1 MKKIYTLLAA
11 AVLAVSAQAEPYSHS
26 AFVTT
31 SEPSEQESTAV
42 EMFMTINPK
51 GTVIE
56 AKDLPTADL
65 NDFDALWIH
74 VDRVNI
80 GAGNLP
86 ADFTPEVINAIQA
99 YHQRGGGLLLTKQAN
114 KLINKIGRVED
125 KFAVN
130 INDEGNGGNGTD
142 VWAINP
148 QLGVLCNVEGFG
160 EFDTRRDEYT
170 DRSSHVIFKDL
181 NSFNWSCTLE
191 NKNKEQQT
199 FEFKVYGL
207 LGTGN
212 GTEMFRW
219 DHNCMWDLNRLAF
232 NETTE
237 GRNNMEKFQN
247 ETHSVVLGTWGHVV
261 DFAVAAVV
269 EFLPLEKAAT
279 MAEGDAQPG
288 NTTGTI
294 LAIGPNAYELPLA
307 DTKNGS
313 AENVR
318 QFTQNALL
326 YLAPLSDA
334 SGVADIET
342 EDADAPV
349 QYFNLQGIECA
360 GELPAGIYI
369 RRCGNT
375 VSKVVVK

>member
-26 AFVTT
+26 AFITT
-31 SEPSEQESTAV
+31 SEPSEQEAAAL
-42 EMFMTINPK
+42 EMFTSINPK
-51 GTVIE
+51 GTVINASE
-56 AKDLPTADL
+56 LPGLDL

-74 VDRVNI
+74 VDRVNM
-80 GAGNLP
+80 GANNLP
-86 ADFTPEVINAIQA
+86 VDFTPEVINAIQA
-99 YHQRGGGLLLTKQAN
+99 YHQRGGGLLLTKQAG
-114 KLINKIGRVED
+114 KLIHKIGRVED

-130 INDEGNGGNGTD
+130 INDEGAGVTNGD
-142 VWAINP
+142 AWAINA
-148 QLGVLCNVEGFG
+148 QIGNITTYDWLVEYSRIDEFSDHRSHAIYKNLNTHTWTGVVLGGKPVEYETFG
-160 EFDTRRDEYT
+160 L
-170 DRSSHVIFKDL
+170 V
-181 NSFNWSCTLE
+181 C
-191 NKNKEQQT
+191 
-199 FEFKVYGL
+199 G
-207 LGTGN
+207 
-212 GTEMFRW
+212 EMFRW
-219 DHNCMWDLNRLAF
+219 NHNCMWDLNRLAF

-318 QFTQNALL
+318 QFTQNALF
-326 YLAPLSDA
+326 YLAPVSDA

-369 RRCGNT
+369 RRCGNN